1 MQESEILSRI
11 QGGDGKAFKQLYD
24 RYRPNVYQTS
34 LRYLKS
40 SHLAEEVVQEV
51 FMKIWL
57 EKARLDNVNSIKA
70 WIYIMTKNNI
80 LNRLKKLALEW
91 KANAHFANNSTADLS
106 TVNNLHDKEYR
117 QVLDEVVQSLPK
129 QQREV
134 FELARY
140 QYLSYRDIGEKLD
153 ISPLTVKTHMSRA
166 IKSIRL
172 KMNGF
177 GLELP
182 LTLFLLHIFF

>member
-1 MQESEILSRI
+1 
-11 QGGDGKAFKQLYD
+11 
-24 RYRPNVYQTS
+24 
-34 LRYLKS
+34 
-40 SHLAEEVVQEV
+40 
-51 FMKIWL
+51 
-57 EKARLDNVNSIKA
+57 
-70 WIYIMTKNNI
+70 
-80 LNRLKKLALEW
+80 LEW

-182 LTLFLLHIFF
+182 LTLFLLHIF